1 MTNPKSKLANLK
13 FLVSGAWPR
22 FPAAPLIPNEGSLP
36 VSNPSAAEQN
46 AEWWVEIVRWIALA
60 VFIAVPVFAWL
71 AQPFA
76 GRVVWTIVVAA
87 LPLFIVLVGYHRW
100 RRICPLAFFAQIPV
114 RLRRP
119 GTRKASPWLE
129 ANYYRVAS
137 AVFFISLWLRLIAT
151 NGDGQA
157 ISLFFILLTL
167 AALVFGATYTGKTW
181 CNYICPVSFIEKIYT
196 EPHGLRETANSQ
208 CAKCSACKKFCP
220 DINEE
225 NGYWKEIES
234 RPKRAV
240 YYLFPGLVF
249 GFYFYYYLQAG
260 TWDYYF
266 GGSWTNQPGM
276 LRTAFLPGHDGPTA
290 GFFFLPGMPRALAS
304 ILTLAACALASY
316 ILFSLLEPAV
326 GKILRRRDAETDAT
340 RVRHV
345 MLALAAFTAFV
356 TFYSFAGQP
365 SLRKIRILPAPH
377 LILVVVVFTATLFLM
392 RRLHRTPKVFAEESL
407 ARNIIKRWEWQD
419 MQPPK
424 DLHEAFLI
432 HTIRSRES
440 ARGSAQGLLIYKDAV
455 RETLANGF
463 VTRDEMHLLE
473 SLRNQLQIKPADH
486 EKVMAALAEEE
497 RALINDPSKQISA
510 EKRLQLETYSHALKK
525 YLEEALNAEGDPDE
539 SFIVQ
544 LRAEY
549 RVTKEEHAAVLNQL
563 LDRTGGMAA
572 RLAEELRTIARAAQ
586 TNIALELSPSP
597 AHDFLAALLR
607 RRQAR
612 AVESLLRGLSFTL
625 EDETRGDVRDAL
637 CGADEALRETVVEKM
652 RAILPPAIAEQLIN
666 AYRETVQSEASL
678 PTLTDMLYARLENP
692 DPYVRAAAL
701 YALGERGAADEK
713 TLARLGADEHLL
725 VRETAQHL
733 IERSGLEAGGPT
745 HAGLTTIEKMIALR
759 SAPIFA
765 RLAPE
770 GLAQLARACLEAQF
784 APGENLCAEGEQ
796 GNEVFI
802 LLTGD
807 VKVWVSDEEGEKIV
821 NSEKAGGFIGELAV
835 LDPAPRSATVRA
847 GREGTRVLRLD
858 GEAFRQALDADPSI
872 ASGVIHTL
880 ARRLRATHKN
890 T

>member
-1 MTNPKSKLANLK
+1 L
-13 FLVSGAWPR
+13 R
-22 FPAAPLIPNEGSLP
+22 
-36 VSNPSAAEQN
+36 
-46 AEWWVEIVRWIALA
+46 
-60 VFIAVPVFAWL
+60 
-71 AQPFA
+71 
-76 GRVVWTIVVAA
+76 GRDV
-87 LPLFIVLVGYHRW
+87 
-100 RRICPLAFFAQIPV
+100 
-114 RLRRP
+114 
-119 GTRKASPWLE
+119 
-129 ANYYRVAS
+129 
-137 AVFFISLWLRLIAT
+137 
-151 NGDGQA
+151 
-157 ISLFFILLTL
+157 
-167 AALVFGATYTGKTW
+167 
-181 CNYICPVSFIEKIYT
+181 
-196 EPHGLRETANSQ
+196 
-208 CAKCSACKKFCP
+208 
-220 DINEE
+220 
-225 NGYWKEIES
+225 
-234 RPKRAV
+234 
-240 YYLFPGLVF
+240 
-249 GFYFYYYLQAG
+249 
-260 TWDYYF
+260 
-266 GGSWTNQPGM
+266 
-276 LRTAFLPGHDGPTA
+276 
-290 GFFFLPGMPRALAS
+290 
-304 ILTLAACALASY
+304 
-316 ILFSLLEPAV
+316 
-326 GKILRRRDAETDAT
+326 ETDAT

-345 MLALAAFTAFV
+345 MLALAAFTAFI

-365 SLRKIRILPAPH
+365 SLRKIRIIPAPH
-377 LILVVVVFTATLFLM
+377 LILVVVVFTATLFLI

-525 YLEEALNAEGDPDE
+525 YLEQALNAEGNPDE

-549 RVTKEEHAAVLNQL
+549 CVTKEEHAAVLDQL

-597 AHDFLAALLR
+597 THDFLAALLR

-625 EDETRGDVRDAL
+625 EDETRGVVRDAL

-652 RAILPPAIAEQLIN
+652 RAILPPAIAEQLVN

-701 YALGERGAADEK
+701 YALGERGAADAK
-713 TLARLGADEHLL
+713 TLARLSADEHLL

-733 IERSGLEAGGPT
+733 IEREGSEEGGRAPT
-745 HAGLTTIEKMIALR
+745 HAGLITIEKMIALR

-807 VKVWVSDEEGEKIV
+807 IKVWVRDEAGEKIV
-821 NSEKAGGFIGELAV
+821 NSERAGGFIGELAV

-847 GREGTRVLRLD
+847 GTDGTRVLRLD

-880 ARRLRATHKN
+880 ARRLRETHKN

>member
-1 MTNPKSKLANLK
+1 MAVASPGPPATPLKS
-13 FLVSGAWPR
+13 
-22 FPAAPLIPNEGSLP
+22 AARSLP
-36 VSNPSAAEQN
+36 VSNPAAEQDS
-46 AEWWVEIVRWIALA
+46 EWWVEIFRWIALA

-71 AQPFA
+71 VQPLA

-129 ANYYRVAS
+129 ANYYAVACS
-137 AVFFISLWLRLIAT
+137 IFFISLWLRLIAT

-157 ISLFFILLTL
+157 ISLFFILLTT
-167 AALVFGATYTGKTW
+167 AAFIFGALYTGKTW

-196 EPHGLRETANSQ
+196 EPHGLRQTSNSQ
-208 CAKCSACKKFCP
+208 CEKCSACKKFCP

-266 GGSWTNQPGM
+266 GGSWTNQPGL

-290 GFFFLPGMPRALAS
+290 GFFFLQAMPRALAS
-304 ILTLAACALASY
+304 MLTLAACALASY
-316 ILFSLLEPAV
+316 LLFKLLEPLV
-326 GKILRRRDAETDAT
+326 GKFLRRRDAETDAT

-356 TFYSFAGQP
+356 IFYSFAGQP
-365 SLRKIRILPAPH
+365 SLRKIKIIPAPH
-377 LILVVVVFTATLFLM
+377 LILVIVIFTATLFLI
-392 RRLHRTPKVFAEESL
+392 RRLHRTPKVFAEETL
-407 ARNIIKRWEWQD
+407 ARNIIKRWEWED

-432 HTIRSRES
+432 HTIRARES

-455 RETLANGF
+455 RETIANGF

-473 SLRNQLQIKPADH
+473 SLRNQLQIKAADH
-486 EKVMAALAEEE
+486 EKIMAALAEEE

-525 YLEEALNAEGDPDE
+525 YLERVLDAEGNPDD

-549 RVTKEEHAAVLNQL
+549 GVTKEEHAAVLDQL
-563 LDRTGGMAA
+563 LDQTGGMAA

-597 AHDFLAALLR
+597 VHDFLAGLLR
-607 RRQAR
+607 RRQGR

-637 CGADEALRETVVEKM
+637 CGADEALRESVIVKM
-652 RAILPPAIAEQLIN
+652 RAILPPAIAERLIN

-678 PTLTDMLYARLENP
+678 PTLTDMLYARLQNP
-692 DPYVRAAAL
+692 DPYVRATAL
-701 YALGERGAADEK
+701 YALGQRGAADAK
-713 TLARLGADEHLL
+713 TLERLNADEHPI

-733 IERSGLEAGGPT
+733 IERPVQKADGTSA
-745 HAGLTTIEKMIALR
+745 HAGLITIEKMISLR
-759 SAPIFA
+759 SAPIFS

-770 GLAQLARACLEAQF
+770 GLAQLARACSEEEF
-784 APGENLCAEGEQ
+784 APGENLCVEGEQ

-807 VKVWVSDEEGEKIV
+807 VNVWINDDEGEKIV
-821 NSEKAGGFIGELAV
+821 NSERAGGFIGELAV

-872 ASGVIHTL
+872 ASGVINTL
-880 ARRLRATHKN
+880 ARRLRGTHKN
-890 T
+890 R